1 MGIHDARYK
10 QLHQQ
15 VQINL
20 DWSRFVSQQLQ
31 LGEVEPRSL
40 RSHRAHYVSD
50 RYRERFGD
58 RHWSFRTHR
67 NAYLLLVCE
76 FQSAPDNRLI
86 LRLYHYAFSQL
97 LDGLDDGT
105 FQVAS
110 GLPVPILVALYTG
123 RQAWDPPTLSDLLPG
138 PLVQGSLFPLFFFDM
153 HHMAAHKIPE
163 EGWLPG
169 LFALERQTDPAGILA
184 VIREL
189 HGRMDHPELR
199 RAFLRFAAATTAPW
213 SLARAGVAERE
224 QAETTWARI
233 DKLEDFTMLVQEI
246 IEQREQE
253 LAEARAEAR
262 VEALRGVAALY
273 LDEATLEACMA
284 DLQQRGRAALPQA
297 YQVVEAAQNAGDP
310 AAAVEALLRGT
321 GQP

>member
-15 VQINL
+15 ARINL

-50 RYRERFGD
+50 HYRERFGD
-58 RHWSFRTHR
+58 RHWSFRTDR

-86 LRLYHYAFSQL
+86 LRLYHYAFAQL

-123 RQAWDPPTLSDLLPG
+123 RQAWDPPSLSDLLLG
-138 PLVQGSLFPLFFFDM
+138 PLVHESLFSLFFFDM
-153 HHMAAHKIPE
+153 RHMDARAIPD

-169 LFALERQTDPAGILA
+169 LFALERQADPAGILA
-184 VIREL
+184 GSGSCMVGWTIRSCA
-189 HGRMDHPELR
+189 GPSCGLR
-199 RAFLRFAAATTAPW
+199 RRPRRPGPW
-213 SLARAGVAERE
+213 PERGSRS
-224 QAETTWARI
+224 ASRRRR
-233 DKLEDFTMLVQEI
+233 L
-246 IEQREQE
+246 
-253 LAEARAEAR
+253 
-262 VEALRGVAALY
+262 
-273 LDEATLEACMA
+273 
-284 DLQQRGRAALPQA
+284 GRA
-297 YQVVEAAQNAGDP
+297 
-310 AAAVEALLRGT
+310 
-321 GQP
+321 